1 MNFSFQGGS
10 YMPITSL
17 ETLLEWLQNNNP
29 EGEFLPFHNLNG
41 TKTIIVLDADVTKI
55 KIPDSFH
62 LVRQTET
69 ITELFNIPSIQ
80 ENNFIC
86 VKLFEY
92 RNVKRNLKTG
102 KEI

>member
-1 MNFSFQGGS
+1 MNFSFQGGF

-17 ETLLEWLQNNNP
+17 EMLLEWLQNNNP
-29 EGEFLPFHNLNG
+29 QGEFLPFHNLNE

-55 KIPDSFH
+55 KIPDGFH

-69 ITELFNIPSIQ
+69 MTELFNIPSIQ

-86 VKLFEY
+86 VKLFEFMS
-92 RNVKRNLKTG
+92 VKRDLRTG
-102 KEI
+102 EEI